1 MNQLAVEECQAVNS
15 WNQKSDTLSLR
26 RENVDGFV
34 LWTRIL
40 SPFTG
45 YLPKITKRT
54 PFCVTSYPHALERSV
69 VVTKR
74 ALADI

>member
-1 MNQLAVEECQAVNS
+1 MRQLAVGECQAANS
-15 WNQKSDTLSLR
+15 WNQKFDTLSLR
-26 RENVDGFV
+26 RKNVDGFV
-34 LWTRIL
+34 LWTRNL
-40 SPFTG
+40 APFTG

-54 PFCVTSYPHALERSV
+54 PFCVTFYPHALERSV